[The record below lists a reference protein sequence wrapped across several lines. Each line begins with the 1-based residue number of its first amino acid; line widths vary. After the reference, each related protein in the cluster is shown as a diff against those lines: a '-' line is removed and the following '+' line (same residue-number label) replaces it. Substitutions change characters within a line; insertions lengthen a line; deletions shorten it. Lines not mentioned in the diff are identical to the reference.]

1 MKKLL
6 LVLAVAAATAGAQ
19 PLSKHDQG
27 RALSELHATSKQFV
41 DSLAGLSD
49 AQLNFKAA
57 PERWSIAEC
66 ATHIALTED
75 FLFSMVVDKIMKSPA
90 DPSKMAAAKGR
101 DEAILKA
108 VADRS
113 KKAKAPEPLQ
123 PAQKFAS
130 TAEALRH
137 FKQSREKTLEYIR
150 TTQDELRTHF
160 AKGNDGT
167 DMDAY
172 QWILLIAAHTER
184 HVQQIQEVKA
194 APGYPAR

>member
-1 MKKLL
+1 MKNLL
-6 LVLAVAAATAGAQ
+6 LVLAVAVTTAGAQ
-19 PLSKHDQG
+19 PLSKRDQG

-66 ATHIALTED
+66 AAHIALSED
-75 FLFSMVVDKIMKSPA
+75 FLFSMVVDKIMKSPT
-90 DPSKMAAAKGR
+90 DPSKMPAAKGR
-101 DEAILKA
+101 DDAILKA

-113 KKAKAPEPLQ
+113 KKGKAPEALQ
-123 PAQKFAS
+123 PAKKFAS
-130 TAEALRH
+130 TAEALSH

-160 AKGNDGT
+160 AKSGEGP

-172 QWILLIAAHTER
+172 QWILLISAHTDR

-194 APGYPAR
+194 ASGYPAR

>member
-1 MKKLL
+1 MKNLL
-6 LVLAVAAATAGAQ
+6 LVLTVAVATAGAQ
-19 PLSKHDQG
+19 PLSKSDQG

-66 ATHIALTED
+66 AAHIALSED
-75 FLFSMVVDKIMKSPA
+75 LLFGMLVDKIMKSPA
-90 DPSKMAAAKGR
+90 DPSKMPAAKDR
-101 DEAILKA
+101 DAAILKA

-113 KKAKAPEPLQ
+113 KKSKAPNALQ

-130 TAEALRH
+130 TAEALSH

-160 AKGNDGT
+160 TKSGEGP

-172 QWILLIAAHTER
+172 QWILLISAHTDR

>member
-1 MKKLL
+1 MKNLL
-6 LVLAVAAATAGAQ
+6 LVLAVATATAGAQ
-19 PLSKHDQG
+19 PLSKGDQG

-41 DSLAGLSD
+41 DSLAGLSN
-49 AQLNFKAA
+49 AQLNFRAA

-66 ATHIALTED
+66 AAHIALSED
-75 FLFSMVVDKIMKSPA
+75 FLFGMVVNKIMKSPA
-90 DPSKMAAAKGR
+90 DPSKMQAAKGR
-101 DEAILKA
+101 DAAILKA

-113 KKAKAPEPLQ
+113 KKNKAPEVLQ

-130 TAEALRH
+130 TAEALSH

-160 AKGNDGT
+160 AKGSEGP

-172 QWILLIAAHTER
+172 QWILLIAAHTDR
-184 HVQQIQEVKA
+184 HVQQIQEVKT